1 MAFTTNTGDT
11 APIRQ
16 GEQLN
21 WQALENY
28 LREHLPQQLAG
39 EPFAPEAV
47 LSVEQFPGGHSNLT
61 YCVQFGAHEFV
72 MRRPPFGPVAPT
84 AHDMPREFR
93 LLSAIHPVFP
103 LAPRPY
109 LLCED
114 LNVIGAPFYLM
125 ERRRG
130 LIVRHSIPPEIGDNL
145 ALRRQVSEG
154 LVDTLAA
161 LHTVDI
167 EKHGLDK
174 LGKPV
179 GFVKRQV
186 EGWARRWERSK
197 TTDLPEMTALAEW
210 LRAHL
215 PAEPARHTL
224 VHNDFKLDNVM
235 LDPREPARIIAVL
248 DWEMCTVGD
257 PLVDLGLLL
266 CYWPQPG
273 DPPVLT
279 GSLSPVTMQPGWYL
293 RDEIV
298 ARYAEKTGC
307 ALAGID
313 YYYIL
318 ALFKLA
324 VVLQQIYYRYHVG
337 QTQDERFKDFD
348 QRVAALVMTGYERMR
363 KQA

>member
-1 MAFTTNTGDT
+1 MSSTDT

-21 WQALENY
+21 WQALEEY
-28 LREHLPQQLAG
+28 LRAHLPEKLAG
-39 EPFAPEAV
+39 EAFAPDAT

-61 YCVQFGAHEFV
+61 YCVQFGGCEFV

-103 LAPRPY
+103 LAPKPY

-114 LNVIGAPFYLM
+114 TAVIGAPFYLM

-130 LIVRHSIPPEIGDNL
+130 LVVRHQIPAEIGDDL
-145 ALRRQVSEG
+145 ALRRQVSES

-161 LHTVDI
+161 LHAVDI
-167 EKHGLDK
+167 EKHDLAK
-174 LGKPV
+174 LGKPL

-186 EGWARRWERSK
+186 DGWGGRWERSK
-197 TTDLPEMTALAEW
+197 TTDLPEMTALARW
-210 LRAHL
+210 LSDHL

-235 LDPREPARIIAVL
+235 LDPQEPARVIAVL

-273 DPPVLT
+273 DPPLMT
-279 GSLSPVTMQPGWYL
+279 GSLSPVTMSPGWFT
-293 RDEIV
+293 REEIV
-298 ARYAEKTGC
+298 AHYAEQSGRDVT
-307 ALAGID
+307 GID

-318 ALFKLA
+318 AMFKLA

-348 QRVAALVMTGYERMR
+348 QRVRALILTAYDLMQR
-363 KQA
+363 QA

>member
-1 MAFTTNTGDT
+1 M
-11 APIRQ
+11 
-16 GEQLN
+16 
-21 WQALENY
+21 
-28 LREHLPQQLAG
+28 
-39 EPFAPEAV
+39 
-47 LSVEQFPGGHSNLT
+47 
-61 YCVQFGAHEFV
+61 
-72 MRRPPFGPVAPT
+72 
-84 AHDMPREFR
+84 
-93 LLSAIHPVFP
+93 
-103 LAPRPY
+103 
-109 LLCED
+109 
-114 LNVIGAPFYLM
+114 
-125 ERRRG
+125 
-130 LIVRHSIPPEIGDNL
+130 
-145 ALRRQVSEG
+145 
-154 LVDTLAA
+154 
-161 LHTVDI
+161 
-167 EKHGLDK
+167 
-174 LGKPV
+174 
-179 GFVKRQV
+179 
-186 EGWARRWERSK
+186 
-197 TTDLPEMTALAEW
+197 
-210 LRAHL
+210 
-215 PAEPARHTL
+215 

-273 DPPVLT
+273 DPPILT

-307 ALAGID
+307 ALSGID

-337 QTQDERFKDFD
+337 QTQDARFRDFD